1 MPTITDSTSTWDGIQ
16 AQEFYSAILLQ
27 GNSKSKARKLVN
39 VKSKMN
45 IPSMSVANLL
55 QAGACDYSS
64 QGTVTITEKSIETCD
79 LMVNKTICKK
89 DFYNMWLSEQMGAG
103 DMKEKIP
110 ATFQEYVLFKM
121 KEFLNLEI
129 EEGVWQW
136 DTAGSPVDLCDGWL
150 KGFLADATVIDVVG
164 TRILISPAAARFYRT
179 KVAATSVETYMQ
191 KNVPMMFLNVQME
204 VVNGLPTNDV
214 VACQWENLW
223 FATDL
228 IEDFETIKLI
238 DTGETLGDKNVR
250 FVAGFKFG
258 TGHGVGAEIVY
269 YT

>member
-121 KEFLNLEI
+121 K
-129 EEGVWQW
+129 
-136 DTAGSPVDLCDGWL
+136 
-150 KGFLADATVIDVVG
+150 
-164 TRILISPAAARFYRT
+164 
-179 KVAATSVETYMQ
+179 
-191 KNVPMMFLNVQME
+191 
-204 VVNGLPTNDV
+204 
-214 VACQWENLW
+214 
-223 FATDL
+223 
-228 IEDFETIKLI
+228 
-238 DTGETLGDKNVR
+238 
-250 FVAGFKFG
+250 
-258 TGHGVGAEIVY
+258 
-269 YT
+269 